1 MISLETEDLAQ
12 TSDKVN
18 LQHRSPT
25 CIVLGSS
32 EASRKFA
39 LRVNADFCARLLAQ
53 TWIWSRSHTQRRG
66 LLGSISDSKLHR
78 SLVLHLKCCFC
89 GACYFR
95 SFTSFACFGSVTP
108 VLGLQHLV
116 DLRFSAL
123 TNCYNLYNK
132 GTACTSSAF
141 LLVKTETCLPLAV

>member
-18 LQHRSPT
+18 LQHQSPT

-39 LRVNADFCARLLAQ
+39 LRVNTDLCARLLAQ

-78 SLVLHLKCCFC
+78 SLVLHLKWCFC

-95 SFTSFACFGSVTP
+95 SFTSSACFGSVTP
-108 VLGLQHLV
+108 VLGLQHRV
-116 DLRFSAL
+116 DLRFSTL

-132 GTACTSSAF
+132 GAACTSSAS
-141 LLVKTETCLPLAV
+141 LLIMPEASLP